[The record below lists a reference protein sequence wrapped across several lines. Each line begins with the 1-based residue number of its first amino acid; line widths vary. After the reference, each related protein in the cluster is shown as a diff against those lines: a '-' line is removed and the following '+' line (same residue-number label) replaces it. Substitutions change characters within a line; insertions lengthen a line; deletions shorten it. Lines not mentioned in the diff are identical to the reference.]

1 MDSFNPLWL
10 CCCTVYWWEA
20 SRFLAPKN
28 VGFQLTHNPLSML
41 PISLHMGMEDVH
53 ITPFVLRCWIPQ
65 PSINAPNYSP
75 YAYGG
80 CTYYIIRIEMLDSTT
95 FYQCSQLLSICI
107 CKVHVLHHL
116 YWDGW
121 LASAWWCHMRQSW
134 KFSQREIK
142 SLNILRTGSK
152 FCPVS
157 NFMELWTLTLA
168 TCSYALLVMYA
179 CHSKHCSTCG
189 YSGHEVRVGK

>member
-1 MDSFNPLWL
+1 MNKSIHIHNTCSEITCYIIRLSPRQRNHAYECFATCIHKANPLNLKQYNVWTVSNPLWL

-65 PSINAPNYSP
+65 PSINAINYSP

-95 FYQCSQLLSICI
+95 FYQCSQLLSICMW
-107 CKVHVLHHL
+107 KVHVLHHL
-116 YWDGW
+116 Y
-121 LASAWWCHMRQSW
+121 
-134 KFSQREIK
+134 
-142 SLNILRTGSK
+142 
-152 FCPVS
+152 
-157 NFMELWTLTLA
+157 
-168 TCSYALLVMYA
+168 
-179 CHSKHCSTCG
+179 
-189 YSGHEVRVGK
+189 